1 MTNRKTF
8 CKSGPWFTIS
18 VLRFGLGLGLGLGLE
33 RLVSFN
39 ITDSP
44 AEVVLT
50 MNSGVAHCH

>member
-1 MTNRKTF
+1 MTNCKAF

-18 VLRFGLGLGLGLGLE
+18 VLRFGLGLGLGLE

>member
-1 MTNRKTF
+1 MTNCKTF

-18 VLRFGLGLGLGLGLE
+18 VLRFGLGLGLGLE